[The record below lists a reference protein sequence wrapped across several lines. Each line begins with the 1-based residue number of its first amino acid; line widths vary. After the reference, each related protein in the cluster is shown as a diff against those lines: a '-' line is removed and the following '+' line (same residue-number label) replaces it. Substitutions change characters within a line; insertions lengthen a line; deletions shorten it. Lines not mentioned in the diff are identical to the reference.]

1 MHPNAFPTTVGTSPV
16 PPTTRLG
23 HLKETA
29 TRGAATVILDEIG
42 TDLPAASEILDMLA
56 PKIALGPTTPIN
68 DVHDPVIGTSL
79 PVKTSGRNRPDEIEI
94 PPRVK

>member
-1 MHPNAFPTTVGTSPV
+1 MHPNAFPTTVGTSPA
-16 PPTTRLG
+16 PPTTRKG

-42 TDLPAASEILDMLA
+42 TDLSAASEILDMLA